1 MLSLKVQAFH
11 CRHQQAEQL
20 HLGFDR
26 CNTEQLHTALQILFN
41 ALPTFISRSGLKH
54 RSRRP
59 ETQRP
64 GP

>member
-41 ALPTFISRSGLKH
+41 ALPTFISRS
-54 RSRRP
+54 
-59 ETQRP
+59 
-64 GP
+64 